1 MAILFGW
8 CLEVMHLLQV
18 MMILAVLML
27 LVMWLLLLQLMLLD
41 VVVLVVHNVGLRC
54 LLPIV
59 NHLLCPAPLI
69 RVITGIG
76 SRIAQI
82 MEWIRVH
89 GVVQSAGG

>member
-1 MAILFGW
+1 
-8 CLEVMHLLQV
+8 MHLLQV
-18 MMILAVLML
+18 MMILAV
-27 LVMWLLLLQLMLLD
+27 LLLLQLMLLD

>member
-18 MMILAVLML
+18 MMILAV
-27 LVMWLLLLQLMLLD
+27 LLLLQLMLLD